1 MGASSGAAPREP
13 TTFLRGTSRPAL
25 PAGHCCRLSGVSLAA
40 RLGLAIFALT
50 VGVLLALGLGVR
62 EAWRLAE
69 ERSFEAAFSQALV
82 PLAEQ
87 LAGEISE
94 LPELV
99 QPLCEDDPLVDS
111 ALVGLVSDDLAA
123 RRLPLSL
130 RVPKLARALSLD
142 QLAVLTSS
150 GEVLGST
157 LAGQVGKRDP
167 KLLTRVLKAA
177 AGAAL
182 EGESGTLGVEAVC
195 IKRDAQQSKLWVG
208 VYAARK
214 LDTLLTRIGK
224 SSGVELSLTPPI
236 PTPDRLQRTLTLPL
250 KSGISVTATRSRRAL
265 WSTVEELDS
274 TVLWIGSATLAS
286 ALLITILL
294 SRGLAR
300 PVRALAEQAQRVVHG
315 DPTPVVATGA
325 RELVEAA
332 EAFNRAIADLVALR
346 KRLAVTERI
355 AARREIARRVAHE
368 IKNPLL
374 PIRASVETL
383 RRLRARSDPAFDD
396 YFEEATRTVLDEV
409 ARISNIVGEFTRFAR
424 LPAPVLAPFDAED
437 AVRSVVSLHAAA
449 GAPIDFEAEPCPEL
463 HADRDQIVQVVTNL
477 LQNAQQ
483 ALDHTPGG
491 LVRVTLTRQRDKLV
505 LSVSD
510 NGPGLAPEMRERLF
524 EPYATTKPEGTG
536 LGLAIVERIVV
547 EHGGEISAGDAPGG
561 GAVFVVS
568 LPLSGPTL
576 LPEPPPESAAE
587 P

>member
-1 MGASSGAAPREP
+1 
-13 TTFLRGTSRPAL
+13 
-25 PAGHCCRLSGVSLAA
+25 VSLAE

-82 PLAEQ
+82 PLRDQ
-87 LAGEISE
+87 LASEIAE

-99 QPLCEDDPLVDS
+99 GPLCQDDPLVDS
-111 ALVGLVSDDLAA
+111 ALVGLVAGDLAA
-123 RRLPLSL
+123 RRLPISL
-130 RVPKLARALSLD
+130 RVPKLAKALSLD
-142 QLAVLTSS
+142 QLVVLTST
-150 GEVLGST
+150 GEILGST
-157 LAGQVGKRDP
+157 TPGHVGQRDAKLLAHVGKAPSSAQLQGAGSALAVDAACVKKDSQRP
-167 KLLTRVLKAA
+167 K
-177 AGAAL
+177 
-182 EGESGTLGVEAVC
+182 SW
-195 IKRDAQQSKLWVG
+195 IG
-208 VYAARK
+208 VYAARN
-214 LDTLLTRIGK
+214 LDTLLSRIGR
-224 SSGVELSLTPPI
+224 SSGVELSLEPPL
-236 PTPDRLQRTLTLPL
+236 PSADRLQRTLSLPEQTGL
-250 KSGISVTATRSRRAL
+250 SITATRSRRAL
-265 WSTVEELDS
+265 LSTVEELDL
-274 TVLWIGSATLAS
+274 TVLLIGSATLAS
-286 ALLITILL
+286 ALLITVLL

-300 PVRALAEQAQRVVHG
+300 PVRALAEQAQRVIHG

-383 RRLRARSDPAFDD
+383 RRLRARQDPAFDE
-396 YFEEATRTVLDEV
+396 YFDEATRTVLDEV

-424 LPAPVLAPFDAED
+424 LPAPQPAPFNVEE

-449 GAPIDFEAEPCPEL
+449 GAAIDFEAEPCPEL
-463 HADRDQIVQVVTNL
+463 NGDRDQLVQVVTNL
-477 LQNAQQ
+477 VQNAQQ
-483 ALDHTPGG
+483 ALADRPGG
-491 LVRVTLTRQRDKLV
+491 RVKVRIAREQDKLV

-510 NGPGLAPEMRERLF
+510 NGPGIAPEMRGRLF
-524 EPYATTKPEGTG
+524 EPYATTKAEGTG

-547 EHGGEISAGDAPGG
+547 EHGGEISAGDAPDG
-561 GAVFVVS
+561 GAAFVVK

-576 LPEPPPESAAE
+576 LPEPPRDSTAE